1 MARLIAVSLEGFSEH
16 MNHVLEMILARSE
29 RRDLRYLRYPAGGA
43 DTELVRLVNGAAL
56 DRLPRALAIVYV
68 SERAQVDRTPYRIE
82 RRTLTTHLL
91 DTLDA
96 VVHAAELDQIGNQP
110 VAEGSAV
117 DPAPAP
123 SNIVDLEAERLHR
136 LSAADDE
143 PERRFLSVE
152 SPAHAPLALVADR
165 SFEMRSRLYRML
177 SELGFETYC
186 RHSMVDALAC
196 AGLHRFQVMV
206 IESELL
212 RPRAFYYLGELRN
225 AVPDH
230 DPVLLV
236 TSAQSWGIDRLRA
249 ALAGSS
255 GFLKT
260 PVDSDKLRA
269 ALAKL
274 IPERAAA
281 TSAVPPNDHDGTDHR
296 RSAG

>member
-68 SERAQVDRTPYRIE
+68 SDRAQVDRTPFRIE

-110 VAEGSAV
+110 VV
-117 DPAPAP
+117 DADADAAAPAP
-123 SNIVDLEAERLHR
+123 SNIVDLEAERLQRQHPPE
-136 LSAADDE
+136 DE
-143 PERRFLSVE
+143 PERRFLSAE
-152 SPAHAPLALVADR
+152 MATHAPLALVADR
-165 SFEMRSRLYRML
+165 NFEMRSRLYRML

-206 IESELL
+206 IESDLL
-212 RPRAFYYLGELRN
+212 RPRAFYYLNELRN
-225 AVPDH
+225 AVPEH
-230 DPVLLV
+230 EPVLLV

-260 PVDSDKLRA
+260 PVEADKLRA
-269 ALAKL
+269 ALTKL
-274 IPERAAA
+274 LPAP
-281 TSAVPPNDHDGTDHR
+281 SPPAVTRPPSDHDGSDHR
-296 RSAG
+296 RSTG

>member
-68 SERAQVDRTPYRIE
+68 SDRAQVDRTPFRIE

-110 VAEGSAV
+110 IDDAV
-117 DPAPAP
+117 LPASAP
-123 SNIVDLEAERLHR
+123 SNIVDLEAERLQRQHP
-136 LSAADDE
+136 AEDE
-143 PERRFLSVE
+143 PERRFLSTE
-152 SPAHAPLALVADR
+152 LPSHAPLALVADR
-165 SFEMRSRLYRML
+165 NFEMRSRLYRML

-206 IESELL
+206 IESDLL
-212 RPRAFYYLGELRN
+212 RPRAFYYLNELRN
-225 AVPDH
+225 AVPEH
-230 DPVLLV
+230 EPVLLV

-260 PVDSDKLRA
+260 PVEADKLRA

-274 IPERAAA
+274 IPARAAPA
-281 TSAVPPNDHDGTDHR
+281 SAAPPSDHGGTDHR